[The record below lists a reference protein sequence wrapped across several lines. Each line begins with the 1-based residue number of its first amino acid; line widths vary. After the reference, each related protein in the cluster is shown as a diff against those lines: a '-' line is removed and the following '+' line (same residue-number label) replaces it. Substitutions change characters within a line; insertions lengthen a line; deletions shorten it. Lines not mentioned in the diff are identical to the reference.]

1 MALTQEIKDG
11 KLVNETSD
19 LLKRVKEQ
27 KKNNDTLDK
36 DAFLKLLVAEM
47 QYQDPLE
54 PTSNTEWV
62 AQMAS
67 FSGVEE
73 MQNVETLVNNMQAS
87 SLVGKYVILN
97 TTADGGTSSYVSG
110 VVDYVYYEEGEAFLS
125 VNDKLYSIKDL
136 DTVANEDYVDAVA
149 SADTLMNAIKKL
161 PTKNNLTLDD
171 EDSILKVRELLDS
184 MNAYQKQ
191 FVDKDA
197 VTRFEELENR
207 LKELH
212 ALYDV

>member
-11 KLVNETSD
+11 KLVNETEN
-19 LLKRVKEQ
+19 LLKKSKE
-27 KKNNDTLDK
+27 KKSNDALDK

-97 TTADGGTSSYVSG
+97 TTEGGNSTYVSG
-110 VVDYVYYEEGEAFLS
+110 VVDYVYYEDGEAFLS

-136 DTVANEDYVDAVA
+136 DTVANEEYVDAVA
-149 SADTLMNAIKKL
+149 TADALSEAIKKL
-161 PTKNNLTLDD
+161 PSKNNITLND
-171 EDSILKVRELLDS
+171 EEAVLKVRELLDS
-184 MNAYQKQ
+184 MNEYQKQ
-191 FVDKDA
+191 FADKDA
-197 VTRFEELENR
+197 VVRFEEIEKR

-212 ALYDV
+212 AIYDV